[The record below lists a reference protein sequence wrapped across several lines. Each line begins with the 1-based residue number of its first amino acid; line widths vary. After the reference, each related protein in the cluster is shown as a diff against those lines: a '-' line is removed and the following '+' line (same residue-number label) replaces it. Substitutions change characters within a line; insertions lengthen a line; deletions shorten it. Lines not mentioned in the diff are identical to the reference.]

1 MKKVLICCTNA
12 VATST
17 FVAMK
22 VKKRLSAEGIQVNT
36 KTCSILEVDRQI
48 KSFGPDVVIS
58 NVGKSAKI
66 NSNVPIVDG
75 ISILAG
81 KNDEEAWEQVIKVLK
96 GE

>member
-22 VKKRLSAEGIQVNT
+22 VKKRMATEGVEVTT
-36 KTCSILEVDRQI
+36 KTCSILEIARQI
-48 KSFGPDVVIS
+48 KSFKPDLVIS
-58 NVGKSAKI
+58 NVGKTAKVEAD
-66 NSNVPIVDG
+66 VPVLDG
-75 ISILAG
+75 ISILSG
-81 KNDEEAWEQVIKVLK
+81 KNDEETWEKVIEVLK

>member
-22 VKKRLSAEGIQVNT
+22 VKKRLTAEGIDVTT
-36 KTCSILEVDRQI
+36 KTCSILEIDRQV
-48 KSFGPDVVIS
+48 KSLEPDVIIS
-58 NVGKSAKI
+58 NVGKAAKI
-66 NSNVPIVDG
+66 NATVPVIDG
-75 ISILAG
+75 ISILSG
-81 KNDEEAWEQVIKVLK
+81 KNDEESWSKIITILK

>member
-22 VKKRLSAEGIQVNT
+22 VKKRMAAEGIQVNT
-36 KTCSILEVDRQI
+36 KTCSILEADRQI
-48 KSFGPDVVIS
+48 KSFAPDLVIS

-66 NSNVPIVDG
+66 DSNVPIVDG
-75 ISILAG
+75 ISILSG
-81 KNDEEAWEQVIKVLK
+81 KNDEETWNQVIEVLK